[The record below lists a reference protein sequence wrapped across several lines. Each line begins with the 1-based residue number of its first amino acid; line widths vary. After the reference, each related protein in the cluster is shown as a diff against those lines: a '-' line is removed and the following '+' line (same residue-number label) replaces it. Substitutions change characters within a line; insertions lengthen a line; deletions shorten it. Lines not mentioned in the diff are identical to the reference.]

1 MLDQA
6 ARVTGV
12 MNQPT
17 SRGRRLEAEEDL
29 ADVVRRMA
37 TVAVVGMKGADR
49 PDESAFAI
57 PVMLQHRG
65 VRVIPVN
72 PKLTAELGERAY
84 AAVAAVPDR
93 LDVVDVFR
101 RIDAIPGVVDDVL
114 SLPAGRRPGVVW
126 LQTGIRH
133 PEATERLLAA
143 GIDVVEDA
151 CLGVYASRY
160 RRD

>member
-1 MLDQA
+1 MSQS
-6 ARVTGV
+6 
-12 MNQPT
+12 MP
-17 SRGRRLEAEEDL
+17 RGRRLEEEDDL
-29 ADVVRRMA
+29 ATVVRQMA

-57 PVMLQHRG
+57 PVMLQYRG
-65 VRVIPVN
+65 VRVIPIN
-72 PKLTAELGERAY
+72 PKLTEELGERAY
-84 AAVAAVPDR
+84 PTLAAMPDHV
-93 LDVVDVFR
+93 DVVDVFR
-101 RIDAIPGVVDDVL
+101 RIDAIPSVVDDVL
-114 SLPAGRRPGVVW
+114 ALPPERRPRVVW
-126 LQTGIRH
+126 LQSGIRH